1 MDLIHP
7 RVSRALFQALME
19 SYSPARLAVQQYDGE
34 DVFATIKTLWRDAKQ
49 LGEARLG
56 EVIHDA
62 LSLLQAYDRMNPNQ
76 RHTFTRA
83 YYLAKIHLEEVH
95 GDHRDW
101 KKDDQLK
108 AAETLMLNA
117 RKAVDAEPRGAMGIA
132 LLSLFLEVNT
142 LTGKEAVKL
151 SSDIEHWYDRAV
163 DSDLNPE

>member
-1 MDLIHP
+1 MD
-7 RVSRALFQALME
+7 
-19 SYSPARLAVQQYDGE
+19 
-34 DVFATIKTLWRDAKQ
+34 
-49 LGEARLG
+49 
-56 EVIHDA
+56 
-62 LSLLQAYDRMNPNQ
+62 PNQ
-76 RHTFTRA
+76 RRTFTRA
-83 YYLAKIHLEEVH
+83 YHLAKKHLEEIH
-95 GDHRDW
+95 GDNGAW

-117 RKAVDAEPRGAMGIA
+117 RKAVDAEPCGAMGIA

>member
-1 MDLIHP
+1 MFP
-7 RVSRALFQALME
+7 
-19 SYSPARLAVQQYDGE
+19 
-34 DVFATIKTLWRDAKQ
+34 TIKTLWRDAEQ
-49 LGEARLG
+49 MGEARLG

-62 LSLLQAYDRMNPNQ
+62 LSLLQAYDRMDTNH
-76 RHTFTRA
+76 RHSFTRA
-83 YYLAKIHLEEVH
+83 YYLAKKHLEEAL
-95 GDHRDW
+95 GDHGDW

-151 SSDIEHWYDRAV
+151 SSDIEQWYNKAV
-163 DSDLNPE
+163 DNDLNLT